1 MTITPDMQA
10 AKWLAHHSV
19 VTPLFKP
26 DTQAVHDLEFRFA
39 CAGSAYHHPTKE
51 TSRETIVSTLPA
63 ELFSDA
69 SGNLPVSVNNGTSTT
84 VLKNMSAD
92 GMSSSSALLVKEC
105 PTVDA
110 FDKLTI
116 GDVTSLGCGEDS
128 LVASTQLLGLAD
140 GVSGWNDTNDG
151 HASLWSRVVLHRILT
166 HYATNYNQGM
176 EVGDKAHN
184 LRVLDEAYTETKQIL
199 DEHHETGSSTL
210 ILASLNEAKETLQVL
225 NIGDSSIYV
234 IRDGQVVFTAAAA
247 DAASESSSPVVAA
260 DAAVEVEPKVEIK
273 NCPQQFGTNSTQLP
287 SAISRV
293 YSFPIQEGDL
303 VLMCSDGVSD
313 NLWENEITETLSEVL
328 EKEENEQMTVTEKL
342 QVAADLLARRATDRS
357 FDGFAVCPY
366 HVKSSHSPSGGKN
379 DDISVLLARVGY
391 SF

>member
-69 SGNLPVSVNNGTSTT
+69 SGNLPVSVGNGTSTT

-105 PTVDA
+105 AAVGA

-166 HYATNYNQGM
+166 HYAANYNQGM
-176 EVGDKAHN
+176 DVGDKAHN
-184 LRVLDEAYTETKQIL
+184 LRVLDEAYNETKKIL
-199 DEHHETGSSTL
+199 EEHQETGSSTL

-234 IRDGQVVFTAAAA
+234 IRDGQVVFTAACETSAA
-247 DAASESSSPVVAA
+247 ET
-260 DAAVEVEPKVEIK
+260 K

-287 SAISRV
+287 SEISRV

-313 NLWENEITETLSEVL
+313 NLWVNEITEALSEIL
-328 EKEENEQMTVTEKL
+328 DKEDEQKTLTEKL
-342 QVAADLLARRATDRS
+342 QAAADLLARRATDRS